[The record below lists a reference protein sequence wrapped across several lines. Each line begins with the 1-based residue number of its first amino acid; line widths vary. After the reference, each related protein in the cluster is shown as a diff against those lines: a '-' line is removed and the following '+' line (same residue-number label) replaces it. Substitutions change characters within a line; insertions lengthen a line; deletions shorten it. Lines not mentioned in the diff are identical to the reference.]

1 MPACAAILIPPE
13 GLLMSSYSPQDHV
26 FMQQALRLAEAA
38 TRRAAPNPG
47 VGCVLVRDGQVI
59 GEGATLQVG
68 GDHAEIQAIKDCLSR
83 GDSPHGATAYVTLE
97 PCSHHGR
104 TPPCAE
110 RLIKEGLA
118 RVVAAMVDPYHEVAG
133 RGLAMLR
140 TAGIDASAGLLEEE
154 ARRVHRG
161 FLSRVERQ
169 RPWVTLKAAAT
180 LDGKTALLNGKSQ
193 WITGPAARHDV
204 QKLRAR
210 HCAIL
215 TGSGTVLVDNPQ
227 LTVRDFI
234 LPQQP
239 LRVVLD
245 SRLVT
250 PPDRRIFHGGNTLLV
265 TSIADLA
272 RHQPYLQRGAE
283 LMVLPEDAGHAN
295 LPMLMQRLAERGIN
309 ELMIEAG
316 AGLNGALVRAGL
328 VDEAILYL
336 APSLVGSTAQGLFA
350 WPALED
356 LADKQQVKIQDVRM
370 VGADIR
376 INMTFASTF

>member
-1 MPACAAILIPPE
+1 
-13 GLLMSSYSPQDHV
+13 MSSFSPDDYRY
-26 FMQQALRLAEAA
+26 MQQALRLAEAA

-68 GDHAEIQAIKDCLSR
+68 GDHAEIQAIKDCLAR
-83 GDSPHGATAYVTLE
+83 EESPRGATAYVTLE

-110 RLIKEGLA
+110 RLIKEGIA

-140 TAGIDASAGLLEEE
+140 EAGIDAEAGLMEAE
-154 ARRVHRG
+154 ARRIHRG
-161 FLSRVERQ
+161 FLSRVERK

-204 QKLRAR
+204 QKLRAAS
-210 HCAIL
+210 CAIL

-227 LTVRDFI
+227 LTVRDVE
-234 LPQQP
+234 LPRQP

-250 PPDRRIFHGGNTLLV
+250 PPDRRIFSGGATMLV
-265 TSIADLA
+265 TSVHDEARHRPYVERGVQMLVLAEQTGHADL
-272 RHQPYLQRGAE
+272 HQLLEKLAE
-283 LMVLPEDAGHAN
+283 QGVNHLMV
-295 LPMLMQRLAERGIN
+295 
-309 ELMIEAG
+309 EAG

-328 VDEAILYL
+328 VDEAVLYL
-336 APSLVGSTAQGLFA
+336 APSLAGTAAQGLFA

-356 LADKQQVKIQDVRM
+356 LADKQQLRIQDVRM

-376 INMTFASTF
+376 IAMTFDRP